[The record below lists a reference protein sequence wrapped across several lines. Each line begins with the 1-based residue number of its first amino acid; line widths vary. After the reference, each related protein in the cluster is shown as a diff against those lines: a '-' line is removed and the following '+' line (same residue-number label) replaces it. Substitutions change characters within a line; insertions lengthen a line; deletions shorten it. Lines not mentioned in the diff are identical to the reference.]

1 MTFDVLVYKIITNY
15 SGSWPSDMGTHTL
28 SADNYIHVLLD
39 DVTETFIVKYQ
50 ASPNE
55 GINILGTLTD
65 GPHLFFGFDGAVT
78 LETAQPYYQW
88 CDGTTLNKVNVLNN
102 FPYSFLSF
110 FPGALECVIAPT
122 CDLEIGS
129 LYTVTPSSGPSTADG
144 VIAVTATSSNGTIKF
159 SLDPDFEYATAGQ
172 LSGTF
177 SGLLAN
183 TYTIYA
189 KDAIGCTDTI
199 IIEVLVT
206 TVYGVRH
213 RLDFTDLHHIS
224 QKAIRFD
231 IEERAYVG
239 PIEEMCGEGRNPIV
253 VRYEGDRDDG
263 SVAMVPSHSILSVL
277 VETEGQYTHLHQQ
290 DDRKYRG
297 KLYIGEDFGSLALY
311 HVGYAIA
318 EFHAEPY
325 LLPPYGMEVT
335 FSDQLGEM
343 KNLEFVDL
351 NENKFKGDLKAI
363 KIISEILKKTGLE
376 LPIRCGI
383 NVFEEN
389 MAMADTDDPL
399 DQIYIDSRIYYGDKN
414 EPDKCSDVLKSIIDP
429 FRAQMF
435 QSQGVWWIIRL
446 SDSVGTFA
454 YREFDF
460 NGDFDSNDEF
470 NPIKE
475 LDTPTAVRAGAGAMF
490 VNASQRLEYLRNFG
504 YFAIT
509 HDLKK
514 DGNLID
520 EGRFEAEDIIDLG
533 SGNKMFKNWNAT
545 VGQPGTTFGH
555 EAVINGQSLG
565 AFYFDFSMANNPQ
578 VDSLLYSVVIPMDG
592 QGKYRFSFQY
602 LIAAKYKVPYIRI
615 AWTLKFHRPGGSD
628 YIWLC
633 TAPNGAWQYEITE
646 VLNELYVS
654 EYDKWQTFEIL
665 HHLDRP
671 IDSVEISFYAHN
683 HYGRDFADETAL
695 RDFDLGGLENPL
707 GVKRYMLTA
716 GETYAYTSYYS
727 DEADA
732 FPDVVRPDNFTPGSG
747 GRDWLWKLDSV
758 MSFFGASDNVGFV
771 NRTKF
776 DNVALSFYPL
786 VFTPI
791 TQYIEPQETLTY
803 SETTD
808 VFVESDFTKDVL
820 LGDMIRFNNEFE
832 RNERNIYRAYF
843 RFADGTPTQFWGRV
857 GVSESKNIL
866 QILLEDYIAQ
876 FRQPQRKLTGQKMTN
891 TVLHFVNCLRDNIDG
906 TRYRPLTFE
915 FDVLNASYTPEMAAV
930 IAGEDG
936 EPPYDPGQFDCRAF
950 SSAFKVGTC
959 VPVELEADIFDET
972 FDESYN

>member
-1 MTFDVLVYKIITNY
+1 MTFDVLVYKVITNY
-15 SGSWPSDMGTHTL
+15 SGSWPSDMGSHTI

-39 DVTETFIVKYQ
+39 DVSETFIVKYQ
-50 ASPNE
+50 ASPLE
-55 GINILGTLTD
+55 GINILGTLSA
-65 GPHLFFGFDGAVT
+65 GPNLFFGFDGAVT
-78 LETAQPYYQW
+78 LETAAPYYQW

-102 FPYSFLSF
+102 FPYAFLSF

-122 CDLEIGS
+122 CDLEFSS
-129 LYTVTPSSGPSTADG
+129 LYTVTQASGPSTADG
-144 VIAVTATSSNGTIKF
+144 VIATTATSSNGTIKF
-159 SLDPDFEYATAGQ
+159 SLDPDFDYATAGQ

-177 SGLLAN
+177 SGLLPD

-199 IIEVLVT
+199 TIEVEVT

-224 QKAIRFD
+224 QKSIRFD
-231 IEERAYVG
+231 IEERAYTG
-239 PIEEMCGEGRNPIV
+239 PIEEMCGEGNNPII

-263 SVAMVPSHSILSVL
+263 SVALVPSHSILRVL

-297 KLYIGEDFGSLALY
+297 KLYIGEDFGSLELY

-318 EFHAEPY
+318 EFHSEPY
-325 LLPPYGMEVT
+325 LLPPYGLEVT

-343 KNLEFVDL
+343 KNLDFVDL

-376 LPIRCGI
+376 LEIRCGI

-389 MAMADTDDPL
+389 MTTDPEDDPL
-399 DQIYIDSRIYYGDKN
+399 DQVYIDSRIYY
-414 EPDKCSDVLKSIIDP
+414 EPTLKCSDVLKSILDP

-435 QSQGVWWIIRL
+435 QSHGVWWIIRL
-446 SDSVGTFA
+446 SDAVGTFP
-454 YREFDF
+454 YRGFDF
-460 NGDFDSNDEF
+460 NGDFDFEDEF

-509 HDLKK
+509 HNLKK

-533 SGNKMFKNWNAT
+533 SGNKTFKNWNAT

-555 EAVINGQSLG
+555 ETVINGNSLG

-578 VDSLLYSVVIPMDG
+578 ADSILYSVVIPMNG
-592 QGKYRFSFQY
+592 LGKYRFSFQY
-602 LIAAKYKVPYIRI
+602 FIAAKYKVPFIRI
-615 AWTLKFHRPGGSD
+615 AWTLKFHRVSGG

-633 TAPNGAWQYEITE
+633 TAPNGILQYEVTE
-646 VLNELYVS
+646 VLNDLYVS
-654 EYDKWQTFEIL
+654 EYDKWQNFEIF
-665 HHLDRP
+665 HNLDITQD

-683 HYGRDFADETAL
+683 HYGRDFAGEAAL
-695 RDFDLGGLENPL
+695 RAFDLGALENPL
-707 GVKRYMLTA
+707 GVKRYMLEA

-758 MSFFGASDNVGFV
+758 MSFFGANENVSLV
-771 NRTKF
+771 TRTKF
-776 DNVALSFYPL
+776 DNVALAFYPL
-786 VFTPI
+786 IFTPI
-791 TQYIEPQETLTY
+791 TQYIDPQETLTY
-803 SETTD
+803 SRTENT
-808 VFVESDFTKDVL
+808 FVESDFTKDVL
-820 LGDMIRFNNEFE
+820 LGDMIRYNNEFE

-843 RFADGTPTQFWGRV
+843 RYADGTPTQFWGRS
-857 GVSESKNIL
+857 GVAESKNIL
-866 QILLEDYIAQ
+866 QILLEDYIGQ
-876 FRQPQRKLTGQKMTN
+876 FSEPQRKLTGQKMTN
-891 TVLHFVNCLRDNIDG
+891 TVLHFVNCLRDNEDG

-915 FDVLNASYTPEMAAV
+915 FDVLNASYTPDMCAV
-930 IAGEDG
+930 MAGEDG
-936 EPPYDPGQFDCRAF
+936 DPPLVPGEFECSAF
-950 SSAFKVGTC
+950 SSAFNRGACLV
-959 VPVELEADIFDET
+959 VLEDDIFDES
-972 FDESYN
+972 FDESFN

>member
-15 SGSWPSDMGTHTL
+15 SGSWPSDMGSHTL

-50 ASPNE
+50 ASPFE

-78 LETAQPYYQW
+78 LETPQPYYQW
-88 CDGTTLNKVNVLNN
+88 CDGTQLNKVNVLNN
-102 FPYSFLSF
+102 FPYAFLSF

-122 CDLEIGS
+122 CDLEINS
-129 LYTVTPSSGPSTADG
+129 LYSVTPASGPSTADG
-144 VIAVTATSSNGTIKF
+144 VITVTATSSNGTIKF
-159 SLDPDFEYATAGQ
+159 SLDPDFDYATAGQ

-177 SGLLAN
+177 SGLLPD

-189 KDAIGCTDTI
+189 KDAIGCMDEIT
-199 IIEVLVT
+199 IEVLVT

-239 PIEEMCGEGRNPIV
+239 AIEEMCGEGSNPIV

-263 SVAMVPSHSILSVL
+263 SVAMVPSHSILRIL

-297 KLYIGEDFGSLALY
+297 KLYIGEDFGSLQLY
-311 HVGYAIA
+311 HVGYAIP

-325 LLPPYGMEVT
+325 LLPPYGLEVT

-363 KIISEILKKTGLE
+363 KIIAEILKKTGLE
-376 LPIRCGI
+376 LEIRCGI

-389 MAMADTDDPL
+389 MAVVDTDDPL
-399 DQIYIDSRIYYGDKN
+399 DQIYIDSRIYY
-414 EPDKCSDVLKSIIDP
+414 EPTLKCSDVLKSIIDP

-454 YREFDF
+454 YRGFDF
-460 NGDFDSNDEF
+460 NGDFDFNDEF

-509 HDLKK
+509 HNLKK

-545 VGQPGTTFGH
+545 IGQPGTTFGH
-555 EAVINGQSLG
+555 ETVINGNSLG
-565 AFYFDFSMANNPQ
+565 AFYFDFSMANNAQ
-578 VDSLLYSVVIPMDG
+578 ADSQLYSVVIPMDDF
-592 QGKYRFSFQY
+592 GKYRFSFQY
-602 LIAAKYKVPYIRI
+602 LVAARYKVPFIRI
-615 AWTLKFHRPGGSD
+615 AWTLKFHKVGGG

-633 TAPNGAWQYEITE
+633 TAPNGSWQYELTE
-646 VLNELYVS
+646 VKNELYVT
-654 EYDKWQTFEIL
+654 EYDKWQTFEVMHPLNLAI
-665 HHLDRP
+665 P
-671 IDSVEISFYAHN
+671 TDSVEISFYAHN
-683 HYGRDFADETAL
+683 HYGRDFANEAAI
-695 RDFDLGGLENPL
+695 RAFDLRGMENPL
-707 GVKRYMLTA
+707 GVKRYMAGDT
-716 GETYAYTSYYS
+716 GETNTYTSYYS

-732 FPDVVRPDNFTPGSG
+732 FPDVVRPNNFTAGSS
-747 GRDWLWKLDSV
+747 GRDWLWKLDSILNIGPGV
-758 MSFFGASDNVGFV
+758 SFVE
-771 NRTKF
+771 RTKF
-776 DNVALSFYPL
+776 DNVALAFYPL

-803 SETTD
+803 SETTN

-820 LGDMIRFNNEFE
+820 LGDMIRYNNEFE

-843 RFADGTPTQFWGRV
+843 RFSDGTPTQFWARSGV
-857 GVSESKNIL
+857 GESKNIL

-876 FRQPQRKLTGQKMTN
+876 FSEPQRKLTGQKMTN

-930 IAGEDG
+930 MAGADG
-936 EPPYDPGQFDCRAF
+936 EPPLDPGQFDCRAF

-959 VPVELEADIFDET
+959 VTVLEEDIFDET
-972 FDESYN
+972 FDESFN